1 MKALIK
7 NLQDKHDA
15 FIGNRK
21 DEITSA
27 NAEGFKQGLAWAIE
41 TAETMI
47 RITQAEEEY
56 EQQQKTSFKLNIY
69 NHENT

>member
-27 NAEGFKQGLAWAIE
+27 NAEGFKSGLAWAIE

-47 RITQAEEEY
+47 KITQAEEEY
-56 EQQQKTSFKLNIY
+56 EQQQKNCIY
-69 NHENT
+69 LT

>member
-15 FIGNRK
+15 FIGNRE
-21 DEITSA
+21 DEIISA
-27 NAEGFKQGLAWAIE
+27 NAEGFKSGLAWAIE

-56 EQQQKTSFKLNIY
+56 EQQQKNCIY
-69 NHENT
+69 LT

>member
-27 NAEGFKQGLAWAIE
+27 NAEGFKSGLAWAIE

-56 EQQQKTSFKLNIY
+56 EQQQKNCIY
-69 NHENT
+69 LT